1 MSAEDHYLDAI
12 EALDNGNR
20 EEALK
25 QAYKA
30 VKLDPEHTDA
40 WQVISDSHLNSK
52 GQADNLIDASKSLSA
67 VKKIVNLDPSR
78 IDMWVRGGRL
88 LADELGLMIDA
99 LEWWQEVRH
108 HAPYEVTPLI
118 EQATIM
124 ADLGLYQEGRER
136 IETILNENMDVAT
149 SQYGRV
155 HQLLGLFN
163 SAIQQDQS
171 QYFKPWEKRHPGWS
185 AIESKMRKPPVSE
198 TFIFMLVTVPILFGV
213 VILSNM
219 LAGEGFTAFCLT
231 SIVIFVA
238 VIAGMR
244 FTKNMFRSINR
255 PAFNLLR
262 AMNFESST
270 GYSIISEEIKT
281 SVLYM
286 YILQRKP
293 IAWQERMLLIVE
305 ENTSLPKNWKLELP
319 DFDSH
324 LDEIGYI
331 EDGDEQSPF
340 WETGD
345 GAEPHEEE

>member
-1 MSAEDHYLDAI
+1 
-12 EALDNGNR
+12 
-20 EEALK
+20 
-25 QAYKA
+25 
-30 VKLDPEHTDA
+30 
-40 WQVISDSHLNSK
+40 
-52 GQADNLIDASKSLSA
+52 
-67 VKKIVNLDPSR
+67 
-78 IDMWVRGGRL
+78 
-88 LADELGLMIDA
+88 
-99 LEWWQEVRH
+99 
-108 HAPYEVTPLI
+108 
-118 EQATIM
+118 
-124 ADLGLYQEGRER
+124 
-136 IETILNENMDVAT
+136 MDVAT

-163 SAIQQDQS
+163 SAIQQDQN
-171 QYFKPWEKRHPGWS
+171 QYFKPWEKRHPGWL

-305 ENTSLPKNWKLELP
+305 ESTLLPKNWKLELP
-319 DFDSH
+319 DFESH

-331 EDGDEQSPF
+331 EDGDEQTPF

>member
-1 MSAEDHYLDAI
+1 MSAENHYLDAI
-12 EALDNGNR
+12 EALDEGDR
-20 EEALK
+20 EKALLEAN
-25 QAYKA
+25 KA

-40 WQVISDSHLNSK
+40 WQVISDAHLPEAGK
-52 GQADNLIDASKSLSA
+52 PTDLIAASKSLSA
-67 VKKIVNLDPSR
+67 VKRIVALDPSR

-88 LADELGLMIDA
+88 LADDLGLMIDA
-99 LEWWQEVRH
+99 LDWWQQVRH

-124 ADLGLYQEGRER
+124 ADLGLYAEGRER

-163 SAIQQDQS
+163 AAIQQDTNQH
-171 QYFKPWEKRHPGWS
+171 FKPWENRHPGWM

-198 TFIFMLVTVPILFGV
+198 TFIFMLVTVPILFAV
-213 VILSNM
+213 IILSNM
-219 LAGEGFTAFCLT
+219 IAGEGFQAFCLT
-231 SIVIFVA
+231 SIVIFIA

-244 FTKNMFRSINR
+244 FTKNMFRTINK

-270 GYSIISEEIKT
+270 GYSVISEDIKI

-293 IAWQERMLLIVE
+293 LAWQERMLLIVK
-305 ENTSLPKNWKLELP
+305 ENNKLPKNWKLELP
-319 DFDSH
+319 DFESH

-331 EDGDEQSPF
+331 EDGDDQGSF
-340 WETGD
+340 WDKSVETF
-345 GAEPHEEE
+345 EEE